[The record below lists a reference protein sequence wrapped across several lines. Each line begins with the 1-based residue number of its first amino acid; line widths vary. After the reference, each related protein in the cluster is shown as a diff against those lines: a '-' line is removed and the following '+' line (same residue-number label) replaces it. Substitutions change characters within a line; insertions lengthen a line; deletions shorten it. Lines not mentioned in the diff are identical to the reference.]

1 MTDQEI
7 ATIADAYSMTG
18 PVRIMGTVRAVRETE
33 HLAGDIVECGVWRG
47 GNIIAAMLAAQRPRR
62 FWLFDTF
69 EGMTEPGEHDWRR
82 GRHATE
88 AAAYRKAG
96 ASGWCRS
103 ELPEVKA
110 NVERYRRADQEV
122 RYIQGPVEHTLLG
135 QDLPDR
141 IVVLRL
147 DTDFYDS
154 TRAELE
160 VLWPRV
166 VPGGIL
172 IVDDYGSW
180 DGCRRACDEYFGADA
195 IWEMIKPPTV
205 RRVKS

>member
-7 ATIADAYSMTG
+7 AAIADAYSMTG

-47 GNIIAAMLAAQRPRR
+47 GNIIAAMLAASRARR
-62 FWLFDTF
+62 YWLFDTF

-82 GRHATE
+82 GRHARDS
-88 AAAYRKAG
+88 AAYRKSG
-96 ASGWCRS
+96 AAGWCRS
-103 ELPEVKA
+103 ELPEVQA
-110 NVERYRRADQEV
+110 NVERYQRHDQDV
-122 RYIQGPVEHTLLG
+122 RYVVGPVEQTLRG
-135 QDLPDR
+135 TNLPDA
-141 IVVLRL
+141 IAVLRL

-154 TRAELE
+154 TKIELE

-166 VPGGIL
+166 IPGGIL
-172 IVDDYGSW
+172 IVDDYDSW

-195 IWEMIKPPTV
+195 EWEMIKPPTV
-205 RRVKS
+205 RRVKA

>member
-33 HLAGDIVECGVWRG
+33 HLEGDIVECGVWRG
-47 GNIIAAMLAAQRPRR
+47 GNMIAAMLAAERPRT

-69 EGMTEPGEHDWRR
+69 AGMTEPGEHDWRR

-88 AAAYRKAG
+88 SAAYRKAG
-96 ASGWCRS
+96 AAGWCRS
-103 ELPEVKA
+103 ELSEVQT
-110 NVERYRRADQEV
+110 NVEQYKRPDQEV
-122 RYIQGPVEHTLLG
+122 LYVKGPVEQTLLYSR
-135 QDLPDR
+135 LPDK
-141 IVVLRL
+141 ITLLRL
-147 DTDFYDS
+147 DTDFYAS

-180 DGCRRACDEYFGADA
+180 DGCRRACDEYFGPDA
-195 IWEMIKPPTV
+195 AWQMIKPPTV
-205 RRVKS
+205 RMVKT

>member
-7 ATIADAYSMTG
+7 AAIADTYSMTG
-18 PVRIMGTVRAVRETE
+18 SVRIMGTVRAIRETE
-33 HLAGDIVECGVWRG
+33 HLEGDIVECGVWQG
-47 GNIIAAMLAAQRPRR
+47 GNMIAAMLASQQPRR

-69 EGMTEPGEHDWRR
+69 QGMTEPGEHDCRR

-88 AAAYRKAG
+88 TAAYRRAG
-96 ASGWCRS
+96 AAGWCRS
-103 ELPEVKA
+103 ELEEVQA
-110 NVERYRRADQEV
+110 NVDQYRRSDQEV
-122 RYIQGPVEHTLLG
+122 RYVVGPVERTLRET
-135 QDLPDR
+135 DIPER

-154 TRAELE
+154 TKIELE
-160 VLWPRV
+160 VLWSRV

-172 IVDDYGSW
+172 IVDDYHSW

-195 IWEMIKPPTV
+195 EWEMIKPPTV
-205 RRVKS
+205 RRVKQ